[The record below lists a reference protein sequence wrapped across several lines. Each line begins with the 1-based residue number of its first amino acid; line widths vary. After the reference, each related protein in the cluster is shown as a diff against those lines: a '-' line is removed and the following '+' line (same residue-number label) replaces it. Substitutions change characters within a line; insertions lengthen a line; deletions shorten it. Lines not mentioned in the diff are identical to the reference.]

1 MIWLRNANSGAF
13 SYVYLVSLPSSYPAK
28 ILTLDDP
35 VSPGQAMTVR
45 EYIVQLLMSRSLQ
58 LASADALQDMA
69 TELRNEARINILY
82 KGTGN

>member
-1 MIWLRNANSGAF
+1 MVRPLQVTDFLKESWKS
-13 SYVYLVSLPSSYPAK
+13 
-28 ILTLDDP
+28 
-35 VSPGQAMTVR
+35 AMTVR

-58 LASADALQDMA
+58 LASADALQDMV